1 MHITPG
7 SRPHFSSSQLT
18 KVTSSGSYQ
27 QIREVSAR
35 FRLDPGSYIVI
46 PSTWYADEESDFL
59 LRIFT
64 EIKKK
69 GAKKY

>member
-1 MHITPG
+1 
-7 SRPHFSSSQLT
+7 
-18 KVTSSGSYQ
+18 VTSSGSYQ